1 MPQWK
6 TKASMRHTAL
16 CFVGFGV
23 LAVTFVLIAMLVGSD
38 NQSVI
43 HFDHRW
49 IGWVQA
55 QEAPGWTK
63 TAETL
68 SWIGSTKVVIVMEVV
83 LLLFLLLVPKL
94 RWEPLLVLIATGG
107 SALLNILL
115 KNLFRRDRPDIHR
128 LAEEYS
134 YSFPSGHSM
143 GAFALYGILAYL
155 LWRMIRPTGLRIL
168 SLALCVLLTLSI
180 GLSRVYLGVHY
191 PSDVL
196 GGYIASGAWLALT
209 IGTFEY
215 WRHRRQH
222 RLGGMSEAE
231 RQERVSGKASL

>member
-1 MPQWK
+1 
-6 TKASMRHTAL
+6 MRHTAL
-16 CFVGFGV
+16 CFIGFGV

-43 HFDHRW
+43 NFDHRW
-49 IGWVQA
+49 IGRVQA

-83 LLLFLLLVPKL
+83 LLLFLLIVPKL

-155 LWRMIRPTGLRIL
+155 LWRMIRPMGWRIAA
-168 SLALCVLLTLSI
+168 LALCVLLTLSI

-209 IGTFEY
+209 IGSFEY
-215 WRHRRQH
+215 WRHRRQR
-222 RLGGMSEAE
+222 RLGGMSEAD